1 MALDSAAAS
10 TAVQNKLSISQVDA
24 DVAVAVAVEYIGQFT
39 GFDLTT
45 DDPDNE
51 DLFPQLSFNGV
62 VLLACR
68 IFQDTPLPSGAIS
81 SFDDTFGGVPGVPK
95 WLSTHLDQYFNH
107 LDVSFGIA

>member
-10 TAVQNKLSISQVDA
+10 LAVQQKLQVSTAEADDA
-24 DVAVAVAVEYIGQFT
+24 TQAAVEYIGQFT
-39 GFDLTT
+39 GFDVET
-45 DDPDNE
+45 DDPDNP
-51 DLFPQLSFNGV
+51 DLFPKLTERGV

-68 IFQDTPLPSGAIS
+68 IYQDTPLPSGSMS

-95 WLSTHLDQYFNH
+95 WLSAHLDQYFSH